1 LIHDRLSK
9 LPVAS
14 LSLAVILVILHLLRA
29 ELTPWLEFDRSAI
42 YQGQWWRILT
52 GHFLHT
58 NSWHLVM
65 NLGGL
70 ALIMLLHG
78 MYYRP
83 IQLWLHLLLGS
94 TLIGLAILFW
104 SPQITIYVGLSGWL
118 HALLVSGCCIDIQR
132 QWSSGWLILAAVFG
146 KVIWEQWQGA
156 SQDVVTLIE
165 AEVAT
170 DAHLY
175 GAVVGLLLYA
185 ALLFVRRF
193 SQASDQAAVN

>member
-1 LIHDRLSK
+1 MIHDRLSK

-29 ELTPWLEFDRSAI
+29 ELAPWLEFDRSAI

-70 ALIMLLHG
+70 ALIILLHG

-94 TLIGLAILFW
+94 TLIGLAVLFW

-185 ALLFVRRF
+185 ALLFVRRY
-193 SQASDQAAVN
+193 SQASDQATVI

>member
-1 LIHDRLSK
+1 MHDRLSK
-9 LPVAS
+9 LPVAGF
-14 LSLAVILVILHLLRA
+14 SLAIMLIVLHLLRP
-29 ELTPWLEFDRSAI
+29 ELSPWLEFDRSAI

-52 GHFLHT
+52 GHLMHT
-58 NSWHLVM
+58 NTWHLVM

-83 IQLWLHLLLGS
+83 LQFWGILLLGNV
-94 TLIGLAILFW
+94 LIGLALLFW
-104 SPQITIYVGLSGWL
+104 SPQISIYVGLSGWL
-118 HALLVSGCCIDIQR
+118 HALLVCGCCIDIQR

-146 KVIWEQWQGA
+146 KVVWEQWQGA

-175 GAVVGLLLYA
+175 GAVIGLLLYA
-185 ALLFVRRF
+185 TVLFVRRF
-193 SQASDQAAVN
+193 AQAGEQTATN

>member
-14 LSLAVILVILHLLRA
+14 LSLAVILIILHLLRT

-70 ALIMLLHG
+70 ALILLLHG

-83 IQLWLHLLLGS
+83 AQLWLHLLLGS
-94 TLIGLAILFW
+94 TLIGLAVLFW

-118 HALLVSGCCIDIQR
+118 HALLVTGCCIDIQR
-132 QWSSGWLILAAVFG
+132 HWSSGWLILAAVFG

-193 SQASDQAAVN
+193 AQASDQTAVN

>member
-1 LIHDRLSK
+1 MIHDRLSK

-14 LSLAVILVILHLLRA
+14 LSLAVILIILHLLRT

-70 ALIMLLHG
+70 ALILLLHG

-83 IQLWLHLLLGS
+83 AQLWLHLLLGS
-94 TLIGLAILFW
+94 TLIGLAVLFW

-118 HALLVSGCCIDIQR
+118 HALLVTGCCIDIQR
-132 QWSSGWLILAAVFG
+132 HWSSGWLILAAVFG

-193 SQASDQAAVN
+193 AQASDQTAVN